1 MSFSVLNTCNFRCF
15 CIASQ
20 WPSLMILDI
29 ARHKFTLFIEFN
41 FQLSLLIYLYIIRS
55 ILPLNRQFSMKV
67 ENVVFAFVLILKILP
82 TPVKYLVKIPHIFF
96 LPDNKQLHNCFYFCL
111 ITALLIYVYL
121 LVCLGYSDNIH
132 YIL

>member
-41 FQLSLLIYLYIIRS
+41 SQLSLPIYLYIIRS

-67 ENVVFAFVLILKILP
+67 ENVFFAFVLILKILP

-96 LPDNKQLHNCFYFCL
+96 YLTTSSYIIVFIFVLLPLYLFMF
-111 ITALLIYVYL
+111 IY
-121 LVCLGYSDNIH
+121 
-132 YIL
+132 